1 MPSSRGAPDP
11 GIETA
16 SLTSLALGGGFFTT
30 STTWEALDTVYV
42 ANWNGIFLKSNRT
55 NTDCSLVSG
64 IPKRFFF
71 LLERLEFIVS
81 SKYLSRAYCGS
92 GSVVNPGH

>member
-55 NTDCSLVSG
+55 NTDCSLASG

-71 LLERLEFIVS
+71 FWKDLNSLFPANICQEPTVGQ
-81 SKYLSRAYCGS
+81 A
-92 GSVVNPGH
+92 VW